1 MSTTKQFL
9 CFLWHSVFDSVSAK
23 NTTEM
28 LIYAL
33 LNTFLQEKLAVLH
46 ALVMFTVFKK
56 KDTHADSFNTTEV
69 LILKKPL

>member
-1 MSTTKQFL
+1 MNTKETNVQSKTVPLFSLTFSFWL
-9 CFLWHSVFDSVSAK
+9 CAK

-56 KDTHADSFNTTEV
+56 KKTLMRIHSTQ
-69 LILKKPL
+69 LKC